1 MARLTLENAWVE
13 LPISLSRSH
22 KGGVSRTGGEID
34 VSRGVVTALRDISFE
49 LRDGDRLGLMGHNG
63 AGKTT
68 MLRLLAG
75 AYPPTRGRIT
85 TIGSIST
92 LFNATPGINAEG
104 TGRENIITCGLHLG
118 LSRRQIAAK
127 MDEIIDFAEL
137 GDFID
142 LPVRIYSAGMMT
154 RLGFS
159 IVTAVEPEILLL
171 DEGLATGDAHFARKA
186 SEKMNQLIA
195 SSSILVLA
203 SHSETLLADTCTR
216 CIMLEHGRIIADG
229 GAKDTVET
237 YRRAVVEAADADDA
251 QALERAYDLAS
262 DMAKRGEH
270 PPADLEI
277 QGLRYALR
285 LVPGDQAMT
294 MRLLSLMHAQG
305 RSLRPLDEA
314 ELLIPAI
321 RKNPDREDL
330 LDRLKGL
337 LDSGALEGHEPARR
351 DAAAILNRRVQ
362 QVETYAEPAG
372 IVAAAQSGDV
382 EGMYRAFALSQELA
396 SKGDAVPAE
405 IEELGLRYAL
415 MIDPSNVGM
424 LQRSFDLRA
433 ALGLEPDL
441 NAEVRLITG
450 TLALHPGR
458 TDLIDRLR
466 QILTL
471 GDAPLHP
478 ETRASAVAV
487 LTALPQHDDRTKVLS
502 PA

>member
-1 MARLTLENAWVE
+1 MARLTLEKAWVE

-34 VSRGVVTALRDISFE
+34 VARGVVTALRDISFE

-171 DEGLATGDAHFARKA
+171 DEGLATGDAQFARKA

-203 SHSETLLADTCTR
+203 SHSEALLAETCTR

-251 QALERAYDLAS
+251 QALQRAYDLAS
-262 DMAKRGEH
+262 DMARRGEH
-270 PPADLEI
+270 PPAELEI

-285 LVPGDQAMT
+285 LAPGDQAMT
-294 MRLLSLMHAQG
+294 MRFLSLMHAQG

-330 LDRLKGL
+330 VQRLEGL
-337 LDSGALEGHEPARR
+337 LDSGALETHEAARA
-351 DAAAILNRRVQ
+351 DAVALLKRRIQQTEIYEDSEAIVS
-362 QVETYAEPAG
+362 
-372 IVAAAQSGDV
+372 AAQSGNI
-382 EGMYRAFALSQELA
+382 EGMYRAFARSQELV
-396 SKGDAVPAE
+396 SRGETVPAE
-405 IEELGLRYAL
+405 LEEIGLQYAL
-415 MIDPSNVGM
+415 MIDPDNVGM
-424 LQRSFDLRA
+424 LQRYYDLRVA
-433 ALGLEPDL
+433 QGKGFDI
-441 NAEVRLITG
+441 NAEVRLIIG
-450 TLALHPGR
+450 TLATRPER
-458 TDLIDRLR
+458 KDLLDRLR
-466 QILTL
+466 QLLISRDEL
-471 GDAPLHP
+471 LHP
-478 ETRASAVAV
+478 ATRARAVSLLAT
-487 LTALPQHDDRTKVLS
+487 LLPQDDRAKSLS

>member
-1 MARLTLENAWVE
+1 
-13 LPISLSRSH
+13 
-22 KGGVSRTGGEID
+22 
-34 VSRGVVTALRDISFE
+34 
-49 LRDGDRLGLMGHNG
+49 
-63 AGKTT
+63 
-68 MLRLLAG
+68 
-75 AYPPTRGRIT
+75 
-85 TIGSIST
+85 
-92 LFNATPGINAEG
+92 
-104 TGRENIITCGLHLG
+104 
-118 LSRRQIAAK
+118 
-127 MDEIIDFAEL
+127 
-137 GDFID
+137 
-142 LPVRIYSAGMMT
+142 
-154 RLGFS
+154 
-159 IVTAVEPEILLL
+159 
-171 DEGLATGDAHFARKA
+171 
-186 SEKMNQLIA
+186 
-195 SSSILVLA
+195 
-203 SHSETLLADTCTR
+203 
-216 CIMLEHGRIIADG
+216 
-229 GAKDTVET
+229 
-237 YRRAVVEAADADDA
+237 
-251 QALERAYDLAS
+251 
-262 DMAKRGEH
+262 
-270 PPADLEI
+270 
-277 QGLRYALR
+277 
-285 LVPGDQAMT
+285 MT

-396 SKGDAVPAE
+396 SKGEAVPAE

-415 MIDPSNVGM
+415 MIDPTNVGM

-433 ALGLEPDL
+433 ALGLEADL

-502 PA
+502 PV

>member
-34 VSRGVVTALRDISFE
+34 VTRGVVTALRDISFE

-118 LSRRQIAAK
+118 LTRRQIAAK
-127 MDEIIDFAEL
+127 MDEIIAFAEL

-229 GAKDTVET
+229 DAKDTVET

-262 DMAKRGEH
+262 DMARRGEQ

-285 LVPGDQAMT
+285 LAPGDQAMT
-294 MRLLSLMHAQG
+294 MRFLSLMHAQG

-330 LDRLKGL
+330 VQRLEGL
-337 LDSGALEGHEPARR
+337 LDSGALEGHEAARA
-351 DAAAILNRRVQ
+351 DVVTLLKRREQ
-362 QVETYAEPAG
+362 QAETYAEPAG
-372 IVAAAQSGDV
+372 IVSAAQSGDI
-382 EGMYRAFALSQELA
+382 EGMYRAFALSQELV
-396 SKGDAVPAE
+396 SKGEAVPAE
-405 IEELGLRYAL
+405 MEELGLQYAL
-415 MIDPSNVGM
+415 MINPNHVGM
-424 LQRSFDLRA
+424 LQRYFDLRA
-433 ALGLEPDL
+433 AQGKDVDI
-441 NAEVRLITG
+441 NAEVRLIIG
-450 TLALHPGR
+450 TLASQPER
-458 TDLIDRLR
+458 EDLLDRLR
-466 QILTL
+466 QIMTSS
-471 GDAPLHP
+471 DVPLHP
-478 ETRASAVAV
+478 QTRASAVA
-487 LTALPQHDDRTKVLS
+487 LLASLLQRDDRTKSLS